1 MAEENISQE
10 IRLKNIG
17 DTNKFFLE
25 EIMKNETVIKKH
37 KKVSASRNYIGHF
50 LILASRITWCIT
62 ISDFSSLI
70 GILIGI
76 KSNKSIIK
84 KKKNEHDKI
93 ILLVKSKSNSIEFWI
108 SKALIDAVISH
119 DEFVIINN
127 VRK

>member
-17 DTNKFFLE
+17 ETNKFFLE
-25 EIMKNETVIKKH
+25 EIMKNKTVIKKH

-93 ILLVKSKSNSIEFWI
+93 ILLVKSNSIEFWI

>member
-10 IRLKNIG
+10 FRLKNIRE
-17 DTNKFFLE
+17 TNKFFLE
-25 EIMKNETVIKKH
+25 EIKKNKIMIKKH
-37 KKVSASRNYIGHF
+37 KKVSASRIYIRHF

-93 ILLVKSKSNSIEFWI
+93 ILLVKSNSIEFWI